1 LTPILLAHVLRT
13 GLVEVVFGHRFEAH
27 RSHFYQYLANVI
39 GWQHLWISTLYM
51 IVQLMVNLL
60 IFYSDW
66 DSVDLLIFI
75 LVSGIVFAG
84 LRFAVEGRERLM
96 VGELDNEQINK

>member
-1 LTPILLAHVLRT
+1 
-13 GLVEVVFGHRFEAH
+13 
-27 RSHFYQYLANVI
+27 
-39 GWQHLWISTLYM
+39 M

-84 LRFAVEGRERLM
+84 LRFVIEGKRNLIGRH
-96 VGELDNEQINK
+96 